1 MYIQDIHLKGFMR
14 HQDSKVDL
22 PQTGLVVV
30 EGTNGSGKS
39 SFIEAVAWSL
49 YGKTLRGAPP
59 HQDGRECYVRVNTS
73 TLDVVKTRSERGKN
87 TITFCEKGGQSTK
100 WENATK
106 AKAALASL
114 ITPYQVWRRT
124 AAFSSSDASHFTNAS
139 DGDRKRLLEDLLG
152 LDKFDEALASCRAH
166 SKELSNEETSLS
178 MRVVRLQE
186 RVAAATNRLDDY
198 QQSADTL
205 SDGDVD
211 AINKKIE
218 ALNNARLMYEADI
231 FDSKKEI
238 QIWHKNIAD
247 LRAQA
252 NVNKSKL
259 SRLSASHCPSCN
271 QQIPEALKESLE
283 AEVVKSSKA
292 VSSALS
298 EFAQTEQD
306 IENVMLEANESIRS
320 INDSVQS
327 NKLVIKEILLRKTIG
342 DKIAAVEDDLHRFQS
357 ELSSLQEKLSK
368 CRKELATVKVCETVL
383 GLKGVRAHIIA
394 QSLAGIQGVANSWL
408 ERIAGEGLRLE
419 LSPYTEKSSGGISD
433 AISINIIGAGGG
445 HGYKAA
451 SGGER
456 RRIDVALLFALLEVA
471 EAASGHR
478 NGTLFFD
485 EVFDALDKGGV
496 EAVVESLHEI
506 AKHRAVVVITHSAD
520 LSSKL
525 RAVLRLNVID
535 GNVRHSYEQ

>member
-1 MYIQDIHLKGFMR
+1 CLASPLRDVYKRQ
-14 HQDSKVDL
+14 
-22 PQTGLVVV
+22 
-30 EGTNGSGKS
+30 GKS

-211 AINKKIE
+211 
-218 ALNNARLMYEADI
+218 
-231 FDSKKEI
+231 
-238 QIWHKNIAD
+238 
-247 LRAQA
+247 
-252 NVNKSKL
+252 
-259 SRLSASHCPSCN
+259 
-271 QQIPEALKESLE
+271 
-283 AEVVKSSKA
+283 
-292 VSSALS
+292 
-298 EFAQTEQD
+298 
-306 IENVMLEANESIRS
+306 
-320 INDSVQS
+320 
-327 NKLVIKEILLRKTIG
+327 
-342 DKIAAVEDDLHRFQS
+342 
-357 ELSSLQEKLSK
+357 
-368 CRKELATVKVCETVL
+368 
-383 GLKGVRAHIIA
+383 
-394 QSLAGIQGVANSWL
+394 
-408 ERIAGEGLRLE
+408 
-419 LSPYTEKSSGGISD
+419 
-433 AISINIIGAGGG
+433 
-445 HGYKAA
+445 
-451 SGGER
+451 
-456 RRIDVALLFALLEVA
+456 
-471 EAASGHR
+471 
-478 NGTLFFD
+478 
-485 EVFDALDKGGV
+485 
-496 EAVVESLHEI
+496 
-506 AKHRAVVVITHSAD
+506 
-520 LSSKL
+520 
-525 RAVLRLNVID
+525 
-535 GNVRHSYEQ
+535 